1 MIYSFENKSF
11 LECSNSS
18 ELIDKDGPYYTDRID
33 NNDFYGS
40 YLNLTME
47 EVIAVAHQPKDMIM
61 HCVVGSVPMLKP
73 FCDELIQGHIKM
85 FTPTYG
91 VCYGFNFNF
100 LDETRLP
107 LRSNYAGRDF
117 GLELVLNIESKFRHV
132 ACEYIFSISF

>member
-1 MIYSFENKSF
+1 M
-11 LECSNSS
+11 
-18 ELIDKDGPYYTDRID
+18 D
-33 NNDFYGS
+33 
-40 YLNLTME
+40 

-61 HCVVGSVPMLKP
+61 HCVVGGIPMLKP
-73 FCDELIQGHIKM
+73 FCDELIQGQVKM

-100 LDETRLP
+100 LDEARLP

-132 ACEYIFSISF
+132 SYEYFSRIGFYVHGGNIKI